1 MEARKANLIKAAE
14 KVFAEK
20 GFHQAT
26 ISEIA
31 RQAGVS
37 DATIYEYFPTK
48 EELLFAIPL
57 SMTMKGKEDLIL
69 HLKIIRGAANKLR
82 AIIYWYLDTYE
93 KHPDYASVAL
103 LILKSSREFLKTET
117 YQVVREWARL
127 FVDII
132 KEGIKSGEFK
142 ADTDPYLVRA
152 TVLGT
157 IEHNVISRLLLGRP
171 KSLIS
176 LVDPLTEI
184 LVQGI
189 RQDEGLKGWRV
200 KVALE
205 PPPEKT
211 KEQLNE
217 PAVRKK
223 KRLKQNIKA
232 PHAETS

>member
-1 MEARKANLIKAAE
+1 MATNKRMEARKANLVRAAE
-14 KVFAEK
+14 QVFAEK

-26 ISEIA
+26 ISGIA

-48 EELLFAIPL
+48 EELLFSIPL
-57 SMTMKGKEDLIL
+57 SMTKKGKEDLL
-69 HLKIIRGAANKLR
+69 LQLKIIRGAANKLR
-82 AIIYWYLDTYE
+82 AIIYWYLNTYE

-103 LILKSSREFLKTET
+103 LILKSSREFLKTDT

-132 KEGIKSGEFK
+132 KEGIESGEFK

-152 TVLGT
+152 AILGT
-157 IEHNVISRLLLGRP
+157 IEHSVISRLLLGRP

-176 LVDPLTEI
+176 VVDPLTEI
-184 LVQGI
+184 VVRGI
-189 RQDEGLKGWRV
+189 RQDEGLNGWHI
-200 KVALE
+200 KVSLE
-205 PPPEKT
+205 PPPEKMNQ
-211 KEQLNE
+211 KVDE

-223 KRLKQNIKA
+223 KKTK
-232 PHAETS
+232 